1 MKGQQKRK
9 REKRDHQGEAL
20 GERMRE
26 PAGRGLPFFVCDS
39 FGIRITPQGAGMRLG
54 FTITPER

>member
-26 PAGRGLPFFVCDS
+26 PAGRGLPFLCV
-39 FGIRITPQGAGMRLG
+39 IHLG
-54 FTITPER
+54 YG